1 MNYYIVAIL
10 VILFLGVV
18 FAVIVLID
26 SIRAENEGYA
36 KKKAELEH
44 RKELWNKY
52 FECKTIE
59 EKYDFITK
67 HCSKEDLEALV
78 NDWNKIMSYL
88 NNSINNLAKEF
99 ENMGIKV

>member
-10 VILFLGVV
+10 VILFFGVG

-26 SIRAENEGYA
+26 SIRAENERYA

-67 HCSKEDLEALV
+67 CCSKEDLEALV
-78 NDWNKIMSYL
+78 NDWNKVISYL
-88 NNSINNLAKEF
+88 NSSINNLAKEF